1 MTPRFY
7 LRKSKSQKGLRQ
19 LIIIYSLSTRYFKVD
34 AGIPRI
40 TEGQWDQDSSRIIN
54 HTDAD
59 SLTAMATKNFL
70 TIQKI
75 VNDYLW
81 NNDGKSPTSNY
92 VRIEYEKNH
101 ENNLKKEIEVEERQD
116 DKIDDIYFNYNLFLK
131 EKKGIMRAPAHYKL
145 VGDNLK
151 QFLKNKNVLLQDI
164 DMQFF
169 KDFVAFYIEK
179 KKLAKKK
186 QTDNPYDNQ
195 TINKRIKSFKSFLK
209 WMETDKNMVVN
220 PAYKN
225 FKTGLVEIEKRI
237 TILDNNEFKKVVEA
251 EKHITLSPKHE
262 YVRDLYVI
270 QCLCGLRYSDVIR
283 IRKHM
288 VKGNE
293 GAKTLEID
301 VRKIKKIANL
311 KIPIIPLADT
321 FLKRYDYNL
330 DITL

>member
-1 MTPRFY
+1 
-7 LRKSKSQKGLRQ
+7 
-19 LIIIYSLSTRYFKVD
+19 
-34 AGIPRI
+34 
-40 TEGQWDQDSSRIIN
+40 
-54 HTDAD
+54 
-59 SLTAMATKNFL
+59 MATKNFL

-195 TINKRIKSFKSFLK
+195 TINKRIKSGYYALIDPSY
-209 WMETDKNMVVN
+209 THQID
-220 PAYKN
+220 P
-225 FKTGLVEIEKRI
+225 
-237 TILDNNEFKKVVEA
+237 
-251 EKHITLSPKHE
+251 PK
-262 YVRDLYVI
+262 LTALI
-270 QCLCGLRYSDVIR
+270 
-283 IRKHM
+283 
-288 VKGNE
+288 
-293 GAKTLEID
+293 
-301 VRKIKKIANL
+301 
-311 KIPIIPLADT
+311 
-321 FLKRYDYNL
+321 
-330 DITL
+330 